1 MSDNLP
7 PRRREALE
15 WLEAII
21 AQWNTN
27 FASIGLTSAQV
38 TDLAGDIT
46 DARTDFTSVEQVRN
60 DSKVTTQE
68 WYTSAAVMRV
78 KASGFVAT
86 IKGFAETSGDPSAVY
101 TLAGLTG
108 IAPRTPAAPPTQPN
122 VDSADLGGDGSV
134 TINFSGTGPTGTVW
148 QVSRQLAGETGF
160 TFVGN
165 GDSLTKSFKDITVPS
180 TVSSAAYRVQG
191 VRGSIVGPA
200 SFPLTVQFGS
210 ADAGGAEAGM
220 GLAA

>member
-1 MSDNLP
+1 MSTNMP
-7 PRRREALE
+7 EGRQTALE
-15 WLEAII
+15 WLEGII
-21 AQWNTN
+21 TQWNTN
-27 FASIGLTSAQV
+27 FAGIGLTSAQV

-46 DARTDFTSVEQVRN
+46 SARSDFTSVEQVRN

-68 WYTSAAVMRV
+68 WYTSADAMRD
-78 KASGFVAT
+78 KASGFIST
-86 IKGFAETSGDPSAVY
+86 IKGFAETSADPNAVY

-134 TINFSGTGPTGTVW
+134 TINFTGTGPTGTVW
-148 QVSRQLAGETGF
+148 QVSRMLAGESAF

-165 GDSLTKSFKDITVPS
+165 GDSLTKSFKDITVPN

-191 VRGSIVGPA
+191 VRGSIFGPV

-210 ADAGGAEAGM
+210 ADAGAGEM